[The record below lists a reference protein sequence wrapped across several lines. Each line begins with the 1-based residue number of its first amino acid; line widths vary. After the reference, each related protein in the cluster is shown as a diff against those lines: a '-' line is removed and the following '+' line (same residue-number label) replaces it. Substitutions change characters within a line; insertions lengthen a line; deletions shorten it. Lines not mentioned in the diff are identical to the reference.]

1 MCGDCG
7 ALDAA
12 RFHVAG
18 DMVILREPWQRRT
31 VVVMVSVAWVE
42 RGSRCGTPRALW
54 YRKPHA
60 SGALCVAVALG
71 IASAANAQSASAQ
84 AETMFREG
92 RTLLASGNV
101 AEACAAFESSQQ
113 LEPAASTLINLA
125 ACRERNGQ
133 LATAWGLFVDVARAT
148 RDAANASDRTLH
160 QVALDRAARLEPR
173 LSRLTITV
181 PAGNHPD
188 GLEILRDT
196 GRLEPAM
203 WDRAL
208 PVDGGSY
215 RITARAPGAVPWTTT
230 IAISAERDSK
240 TIEIP
245 HLERAAAPP
254 VVDASAAA
262 PDSAT
267 TRGTGPTARRAPVVP
282 IVVAGGGVL
291 LLGGALGFALW
302 GNSTYHAAST
312 EQMDQ
317 ARRDSLYRDANARR
331 HVALGMAAGGVACG
345 AVAAALYFTGRS
357 TETDAP
363 TRRRTRVSVL
373 PMVGLAGT
381 GTGAAVLGV
390 F

>member
-1 MCGDCG
+1 
-7 ALDAA
+7 L
-12 RFHVAG
+12 
-18 DMVILREPWQRRT
+18 
-31 VVVMVSVAWVE
+31 
-42 RGSRCGTPRALW
+42 
-54 YRKPHA
+54 Y
-60 SGALCVAVALG
+60 VAVAVGLAG
-71 IASAANAQSASAQ
+71 AANAQSASAQ

-92 RTLLASGNV
+92 RTLLASGKV

-113 LEPAASTLINLA
+113 LEPATSTLINVA

-148 RDAANASDRTLH
+148 RDAVNASVRTLH

-173 LSRLTITV
+173 LSRLTIAV
-181 PAGNHPD
+181 PTGNHPD
-188 GLEILRDT
+188 GLEILRDAD
-196 GRLEPAM
+196 RIEPAM

-215 RITARAPGAVPWTTT
+215 RITARAPGAAPWTTT

-254 VVDASAAA
+254 VVDAPAAA
-262 PDSAT
+262 PAPAT
-267 TRGTGPTARRAPVVP
+267 TARRAPVVP

-302 GNSTYHAAST
+302 GNSTYHAASA

-317 ARRDSLYRDANARR
+317 TRRDSLYRDANARR
-331 HVALGMAAGGVACG
+331 HVAVGLAAGGVACG

-357 TETDAP
+357 AETDAP
-363 TRRRTRVSVL
+363 TRRKTRVSIV

>member
-1 MCGDCG
+1 M
-7 ALDAA
+7 LDAA
-12 RFHVAG
+12 QFHVAG
-18 DMVILREPWQRRT
+18 DIVILREPWERRR
-31 VVVMVSVAWVE
+31 VVAMVSGEWVE
-42 RGSRCGTPRALW
+42 HGSRSGAPRAFW
-54 YRKPHA
+54 CRKPHA
-60 SGALCVAVALG
+60 AGALYVAVALG

-84 AETMFREG
+84 AEAMFREG
-92 RTLLASGNV
+92 RTLLASGKV

-148 RDAANASDRTLH
+148 RDTANASARTLH

-173 LSRLTITV
+173 LSRLTVTV
-181 PAGNHPD
+181 PTGNHPD
-188 GLEILRDT
+188 GLEILRDAD
-196 GRLEPAM
+196 RIEPAM

-215 RITARAPGAVPWTTT
+215 RITARAPGAAPWRTT

-245 HLERAAAPP
+245 RLERAAAPP
-254 VVDASAAA
+254 VVDAPAPA
-262 PDSAT
+262 PDPAT
-267 TRGTGPTARRAPVVP
+267 TSTAPTARRAPVVA

-302 GNSTYHAAST
+302 GNSTYHAASA

-357 TETDAP
+357 AETDAP
-363 TRRRTRVSVL
+363 TRRKTRVSVV

-381 GTGAAVLGV
+381 GTGAAVLGL